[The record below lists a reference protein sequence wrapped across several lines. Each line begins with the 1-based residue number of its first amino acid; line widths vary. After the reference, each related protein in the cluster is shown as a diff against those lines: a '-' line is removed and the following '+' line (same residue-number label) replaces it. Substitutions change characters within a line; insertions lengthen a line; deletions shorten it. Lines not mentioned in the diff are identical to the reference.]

1 VTVVARSRWYR
12 SAPYGYVHQPKFLN
26 GVVMVETALAPVPL
40 LETCHEIERAAG
52 RRRGVRWGP
61 RSLDLDL
68 IAYDRVCIAP
78 RGRAPLSLPH
88 PGLRSR
94 PFVLV
99 PLREI
104 APHWRHPLTGETPGE
119 MLRKLGPRAAG
130 SVLGLAD

>member
-1 VTVVARSRWYR
+1 
-12 SAPYGYVHQPKFLN
+12 
-26 GVVMVETALAPVPL
+26 
-40 LETCHEIERAAG
+40 
-52 RRRGVRWGP
+52 VRWGP

-68 IAYDRVCIAP
+68 IAYDRVCSAP
-78 RGRAPLSLPH
+78 RGAAGRRRAHGRMPLSLPH